1 MATLLQPLAQAF
13 PSARCK
19 VAGCYAKG
27 NKPLALGA
35 SFQNVN
41 QICLVSI
48 HTPTLFS
55 SYTHSVAHQRM
66 NAIEAKGLVKQF
78 DGFHEVD
85 GVDLKIPEGSIF
97 DIMR

>member
-1 MATLLQPLAQAF
+1 
-13 PSARCK
+13 
-19 VAGCYAKG
+19 VAGRDAKG

-35 SFQNVN
+35 FFQNVN

-55 SYTHSVAHQRM
+55 TDTHSGHISM
-66 NAIEAKGLVKQF
+66 YAIEAKGLVKQF
-78 DGFHEVD
+78 DGFRAVD

-97 DIMR
+97 GILR

>member
-1 MATLLQPLAQAF
+1 
-13 PSARCK
+13 

-35 SFQNVN
+35 FFQNVN

-55 SYTHSVAHQRM
+55 TDTHSGHIRM
-66 NAIEAKGLVKQF
+66 YAIEAKGLVKQF
-78 DGFHEVD
+78 KGFRAVD

-97 DIMR
+97 GIMR